1 MIRKKYRNGNSTVAK
16 NKSTNLWKMEEFFK
30 EKNCRRK
37 FILNYFGQKPKFF
50 CCRNCDNCC
59 EKNLED
65 FTDKVY
71 RVAITGIDMDLI
83 YDDEDKKINK

>member
-1 MIRKKYRNGNSTVAK
+1 MENGRV
-16 NKSTNLWKMEEFFK
+16 FK
-30 EKNCRRK
+30 ERTVEK
-37 FILNYFGQKPKFF
+37 IHIDYFGRKPVF

-71 RVAITGIDMDLI
+71 RVAITGIDMDLFMMMKRI
-83 YDDEDKKINK
+83 KN